1 MKIMGVDPSITRTGI
16 SLPDHTTFAIKP
28 PRPILGDD
36 RLEYFADHIG
46 LAARSA
52 GVDLVVMEDAP
63 TTLLGNAGRVLLHL
77 QGAVRLELKRNKT
90 PYMILSP
97 STLKKFATGSG
108 AADKDAMAAS
118 ALQLLGRTYGTNDEC
133 DADWL
138 RIAGRM
144 AYGLPEVKDVPF
156 PSLAVDRILTMPQ
169 DQLQA
174 LRWAGTGKKRHAIF
188 WPEVGGRRPWPLIGL
203 RGVVLYDEG
212 QPHAPGKAVLCQMC
226 AGVGHMVC
234 R

>member
-1 MKIMGVDPSITRTGI
+1 MKIMGVDPSITRTGL
-16 SLPDHTTFAIKP
+16 SLPDTSTFTVKP
-28 PRPILGDD
+28 PRPVTGDD
-36 RLEYFADHIG
+36 RLEYFADHI
-46 LAARSA
+46 LIAARTA
-52 GVDLVVMEDAP
+52 KVDLVVMEDAP

-77 QGAVRLELKRNKT
+77 QGSIRLDLKRHRI

-108 AADKDAMAAS
+108 AADKDHMAAS
-118 ALQLLGRTYGTNDEC
+118 ALQLLGRTYETNDEC

-144 AYGLPEVKDVPF
+144 ASGFGEYVPRWDADRPEGL
-156 PSLAVDRILTMPQ
+156 RMPQ
-169 DQLQA
+169 EQLQA

-203 RGVVLYDEG
+203 RG
-212 QPHAPGKAVLCQMC
+212 
-226 AGVGHMVC
+226 
-234 R
+234 